1 MVINERFTS
10 MTREEV
16 DKLIEEIKHKVDNG
30 VVLSDFEILVIE
42 AVKLTKREN
51 RNLSIREIEDY
62 KFWMD

>member
-1 MVINERFTS
+1 